1 MHLTLKST
9 LFSSGGPCPQTPLQD
24 PWSTYQSLMK
34 SCRLANEWQKPFQL
48 FQKPWTWWTVFSEYP
63 TFFTSLSDDV
73 ILKSTEEAPQQKSI
87 CDCLSNCQN
96 RSSNFRRFLALVVKA
111 KGPLRRLR
119 GSHKLKML
127 LEVFKKSVTVPFDLA
142 QCFIP
147 GQHLILKEVYWWMSK
162 HFVLGCFS

>member
-34 SCRLANEWQKPFQL
+34 SCRQANEWQKPFQV
-48 FQKPWTWWTVFSEYP
+48 FQKPWNWWTVFSDY
-63 TFFTSLSDDV
+63 
-73 ILKSTEEAPQQKSI
+73 
-87 CDCLSNCQN
+87 SNYCQN
-96 RSSNFRRFLALVVKA
+96 RSSNFRSFLALVVKA
-111 KGPLRRLR
+111 KKPLGPLRRLR
-119 GSHKLKML
+119 GSHKLKMFFWS
-127 LEVFKKSVTVPFDLA
+127 VQKSVTVPFDLA
-142 QCFIP
+142 QCFKP